1 MTSVLISLLA
11 TLRGVLRLRAALLHL
26 EVLALEVLALRYQ
39 FLNRQPLSDFSI

>member
-26 EVLALEVLALRYQ
+26 EVLALRYQ